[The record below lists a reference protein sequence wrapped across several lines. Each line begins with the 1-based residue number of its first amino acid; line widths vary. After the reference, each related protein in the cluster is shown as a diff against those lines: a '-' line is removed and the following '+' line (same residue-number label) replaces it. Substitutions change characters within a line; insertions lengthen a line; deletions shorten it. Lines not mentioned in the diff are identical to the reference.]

1 MATTVLNGWKMGWAE
16 AERSV
21 EIKGY
26 GGSLGLVLDDSVPF
40 ARVQQDLR
48 RLVQEHSIHRFFKG
62 SPIRL
67 RPGRPVTSEEF
78 DSLQSILKEGD
89 LQLLPPEP
97 TAPPAVPE
105 PPPLPLQA
113 QLSLPT
119 LEVPAEVVEVEVP
132 VVEEEDPLAGLQ
144 TEAGLIVAQTLRS
157 GQKVHT
163 QESVVLF
170 GDLNAGAEIVSEGNV
185 MVLGAVRGVVHA
197 GASGDLS
204 AVVFA
209 LRLAPT
215 QLRIGGLYARPP
227 AEEASPYL
235 LGPEKAFVENGQI
248 VIESPPYEMSELQ
261 ALIQGARR
269 HENKKRGM
277 GRSGLPLITLGT
289 LKL

>member
-1 MATTVLNGWKMGWAE
+1 MSWAE

-26 GGSLGLVLDDSVPF
+26 GGSLGLVLDDSAPF

-48 RLVQEHSIHRFFKG
+48 RMVHEHATHRFFKG

-67 RPGRPVTSEEF
+67 RPGRTVTSEEF
-78 DSLQSILKEGD
+78 DSLRSILKEGD
-89 LQLLPPEP
+89 LQLLPPELP
-97 TAPPAVPE
+97 PAPPPEDAPSPVPA
-105 PPPLPLQA
+105 QT

-119 LEVPAEVVEVEVP
+119 LEAPTDVVEVEVP
-132 VVEEEDPLAGLQ
+132 PLEATDPLAGLR
-144 TEAGLIVAQTLRS
+144 TDPGLIVAQTLRS
-157 GQKVHT
+157 GQKVHAS
-163 QESVVLF
+163 ESVVLF

-204 AVVFA
+204 AVVVA